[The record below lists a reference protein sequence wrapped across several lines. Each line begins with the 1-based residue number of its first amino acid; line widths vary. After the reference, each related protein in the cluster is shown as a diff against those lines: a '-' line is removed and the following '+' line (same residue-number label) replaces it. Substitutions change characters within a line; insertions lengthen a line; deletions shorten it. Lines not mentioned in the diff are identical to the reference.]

1 MAYHSFPNVLI
12 HCVFGTKERRMLVPE
27 ELQPKLWRYFNG
39 IGQNIRVPVL
49 TAGGIANHAHLLI
62 ALPPDITLAASIQK
76 LKANSSRW
84 MGEHGVKFAWQTGYG
99 AFSVSASNQKA
110 VREYIE
116 HQPEHHARRS
126 FEDEF
131 VALLDKSGVK
141 YDRARVFD

>member
-12 HCVFGTKERRMLVPE
+12 RCVFGTKGRRMLIPE

-39 IGQNIRVPVL
+39 IGENIRVPVL
-49 TAGGIANHAHLLI
+49 TAGGIASHAHLLI
-62 ALPPDITLAASIQK
+62 ALPPDVTLAAAIQR

-84 MGEHGVKFAWQTGYG
+84 MGEHEIAFAWQVGYG
-99 AFSVSASNQKA
+99 AFSVSPSSQKA

-126 FEDEF
+126 FEEEF
-131 VALLDKSGVK
+131 VVLLRKSGVA
-141 YDRARVFD
+141 YDPERVFE